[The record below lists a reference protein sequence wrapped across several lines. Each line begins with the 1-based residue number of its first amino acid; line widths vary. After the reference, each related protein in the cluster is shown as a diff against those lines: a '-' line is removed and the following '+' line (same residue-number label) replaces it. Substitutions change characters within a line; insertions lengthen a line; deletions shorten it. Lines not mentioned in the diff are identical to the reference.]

1 MAKDF
6 RISMDMAA
14 KIAFL
19 IIALLAAAPAVSALM
34 AEISVEDLTR
44 ESDVIAIGDIKDVE
58 SGWNLW
64 KTMIYTYSTL
74 SVEKYIKG
82 GEGAETLTIITEGG
96 TAGGSSVWV
105 EDVPVFTKNETV
117 LVFLKRA
124 GREFSVVGWVQ
135 GKYIVEN
142 GEIRDLKGEKTILN
156 DFLRR
161 IEDVMLV
168 PDIATPTKIQ
178 AAPGFE
184 AILGFLGLLAVHR
197 LLVE

>member
-14 KIAFL
+14 TIVIL
-19 IIALLAAAPAVSALM
+19 IMALFAAAPVVSASM
-34 AEISVEDLTR
+34 TEISVEDLTR
-44 ESDVIAIGDIKDVE
+44 ESDVIAIGDIKEGE

-64 KTMIYTYSTL
+64 RTMIYTYSTL

-96 TAGGSSVWV
+96 TAGGSFMLV
-105 EDVPVFTKNETV
+105 EDVPVFTKNEKV

-124 GREFSVVGWVQ
+124 GSEFSVAGWAQ

-142 GEIRDLKGEKTILN
+142 ESVRDISGEKVALK

-161 IEDVMLV
+161 IGDVMPV
-168 PDIATPTKIQ
+168 PDVATPTKTQ

-184 AILGFLGLLAVHR
+184 AIPGLLGLLAVHR